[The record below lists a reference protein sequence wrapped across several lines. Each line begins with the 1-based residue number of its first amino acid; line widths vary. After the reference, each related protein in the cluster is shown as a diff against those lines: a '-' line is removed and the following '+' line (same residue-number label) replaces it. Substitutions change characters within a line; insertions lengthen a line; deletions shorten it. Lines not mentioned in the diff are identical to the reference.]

1 MPVILRCSICNKVV
15 GFCETPCKFKDDVP
29 ISHYSEIYG
38 DYIITKKDNRYF
50 SIIKCIECL
59 I

>member
-15 GFCETPCKFKDDVP
+15 GFCETPCIFYGEVP
-29 ISHYSEIYG
+29 KSDYTEIYG
-38 DYIITKKDNRYF
+38 DIKFNNEHKYIIQ
-50 SIIKCIECL
+50 CIECL